1 MRQVRRVGDASSRH
15 PQESGQARPPS
26 WVDVDSCAREY
37 RKDDRDFQVHDC
49 LVLQEYLPDKDTF
62 TSFAL
67 SMRVTHVLRGGQ
79 FGVPEGYCV
88 MSIEP
93 WNMRAALEKEVSRG

>member
-1 MRQVRRVGDASSRH
+1 MT
-15 PQESGQARPPS
+15 
-26 WVDVDSCAREY
+26 Y
-37 RKDDRDFQVHDC
+37 
-49 LVLQEYLPDKDTF
+49 

-93 WNMRAALEKEVSRG
+93 WNMRAALKKEVGDGQ

>member
-1 MRQVRRVGDASSRH
+1 MSKVHALKTWPAPFNAVLNGSKRF
-15 PQESGQARPPS
+15 
-26 WVDVDSCAREY
+26 EY

-93 WNMRAALEKEVSRG
+93 WNMRAALKKEVGDGQ